1 MPAKRSLTLAL
12 ALLLVAAIPAR
23 AAVFPAI
30 TVVDTIRPGVDGSYA
45 LWNNGHLGDYLYF
58 GADDGVNGYELWR
71 TNGTSTTRVADILD
85 GADSSS
91 PHYLTPFG
99 DYLYFSA
106 YDGTSIGKAWRIN
119 AAGIIES
126 SLLPG
131 TNAYIDCMCD
141 SAYIALNGRLFAAFG
156 SSETGNELGY
166 FDDPTFGLPETNSGG
181 SAWSTV
187 LVLLAALTAVA
198 GIGLRMPEAKRR

>member
-1 MPAKRSLTLAL
+1 MRHTKTRRNLPTA
-12 ALLLVAAIPAR
+12 
-23 AAVFPAI
+23 
-30 TVVDTIRPGVDGSYA
+30 
-45 LWNNGHLGDYLYF
+45 YLYF
-58 GADDGVNGYELWR
+58 KANDDVHGYELWR

-119 AAGIIES
+119 AAGMIES

-141 SAYIALNGRLFAAFG
+141 SAYVALNGRLFAAFG

-166 FDDPTFGLPETNSGG
+166 FDDPTFGLPGTNRDG
-181 SAWSTV
+181 SAWSTA
-187 LVLLAALTAVA
+187 LVLLAAVTAVA
-198 GIGLRMPEAKRR
+198 GVGLRMRGARHVAS